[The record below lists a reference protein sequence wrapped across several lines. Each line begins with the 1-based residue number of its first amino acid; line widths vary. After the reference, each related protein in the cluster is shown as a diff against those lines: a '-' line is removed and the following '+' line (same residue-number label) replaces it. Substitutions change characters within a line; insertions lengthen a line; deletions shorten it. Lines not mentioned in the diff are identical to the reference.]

1 MLDYQVVI
9 RQLLIPE
16 EHYLDQKQV
25 YMQLVKIL
33 GTTKVILAVKLKPDV
48 QASRYHVMYLY
59 HHTAKIFKI
68 GCMCGGFR

>member
-1 MLDYQVVI
+1 MTDN
-9 RQLLIPE
+9 QLFIPE

-33 GTTKVILAVKLKPDV
+33 GTTKVILTVKLKPDV

-68 GCMCGGFR
+68 GCMCGGFI